1 MTPSPEA
8 APNPSET
15 ALPIL
20 HRDAMMLVI
29 DKPFG
34 LPVHAGPK
42 GGETLSDHLEALRFG
57 LPRRPELAH
66 RLDKDTSGCL
76 VLGRH
81 AKALAQLGKLFA
93 EGRVDKTYVAVTRG
107 APAADAGRHDQP
119 LAKRSPHR
127 GWWMQAVPKGT
138 AGAQEAVT
146 DYRVLHR
153 GEGIAV
159 VALSP
164 LTGRTHQ
171 LRAHLAHIGAPI
183 LGDAI
188 YGGASRLPGG
198 PGLHLHSRR
207 IVVPLARKGPP
218 VAVSAPLPPHMCET
232 LRALGLSP
240 EEIGQAADAA
250 FRLNSADAAFR
261 LNSADAAFQANPA
274 VSACPVNPADALAGA
289 DLADAASPAE
299 DGVSAV

>member
-8 APNPSET
+8 APHASEPP
-15 ALPIL
+15 ALPVL
-20 HRDAMMLVI
+20 HRDGMMLII

-42 GGETLSDHLEALRFG
+42 GGETLSDHLDALRFG
-57 LPRRPELAH
+57 LPKRPELAH

-81 AKALAQLGKLFA
+81 AKALALLGKLFA
-93 EGRVDKTYVAVTRG
+93 QGQVDKTYVAVTRG
-107 APAADAGRHDQP
+107 GPADDAGRIDQP

-127 GWWMQAVPKGT
+127 GWWMQAVPKG
-138 AGAQEAVT
+138 APGAQEAIT

-153 GEGIAV
+153 GEGLCV
-159 VALSP
+159 LALSP
-164 LTGRTHQ
+164 VTGRTHQ
-171 LRAHLAHIGAPI
+171 LRAHLSHLGAPI

-198 PGLHLHSRR
+198 PKLHLHSRR
-207 IVVPLARKGPP
+207 IVVPLAKKGPP

-232 LRALGLSP
+232 LLALGLSP
-240 EEIGQAADAA
+240 DEIGQAADAA
-250 FRLNSADAAFR
+250 FPSQSAAAPT
-261 LNSADAAFQANPA
+261 ST
-274 VSACPVNPADALAGA
+274 
-289 DLADAASPAE
+289 E
-299 DGVSAV
+299 

>member
-1 MTPSPEA
+1 MTPSSEA
-8 APNPSET
+8 APRPSDSVPLE
-15 ALPIL
+15 LL
-20 HRDAMMLVI
+20 HRDGMMLI
-29 DKPFG
+29 LNKPFG

-42 GGETLSDHLEALRFG
+42 GGETLADHLDALRFG

-81 AKALAQLGKLFA
+81 AKALALLGKLFA
-93 EGRVDKTYVAVTRG
+93 EGKVDKTYVALALG
-107 APAADAGRHDQP
+107 APADDAGRIDQP

-127 GWWMQAVPKGT
+127 GWWMQAVPKG
-138 AGAQEAVT
+138 APGAQEAVT
-146 DYRVLHR
+146 DYRVLYR
-153 GEGIAV
+153 GEGISV
-159 VALSP
+159 LALSP

-198 PGLHLHSRR
+198 PKLHLHSRR
-207 IVVPLARKGPP
+207 IVVPVGKNAPP

-232 LRALGLSP
+232 LTSLGLCP
-240 EEIGQAADAA
+240 DTIGAAADAA
-250 FRLNSADAAFR
+250 F
-261 LNSADAAFQANPA
+261 
-274 VSACPVNPADALAGA
+274 
-289 DLADAASPAE
+289 
-299 DGVSAV
+299 

>member
-8 APNPSET
+8 VPNPSEPT
-15 ALPIL
+15 GLRIL
-20 HRDAMMLVI
+20 HRDGMMLVI

-42 GGETLSDHLEALRFG
+42 GGETLSDQLDGLRFG
-57 LPRRPELAH
+57 LPKRPELAH

-81 AKALAQLGKLFA
+81 AKALALLGKLFA
-93 EGRVDKTYVAVTRG
+93 EGGVDKTYVAVTRG
-107 APAADAGRHDQP
+107 APAGDSGRIDQP

-138 AGAQEAVT
+138 PGAQEAVT

-159 VALSP
+159 LALSP

-198 PGLHLHSRR
+198 PKLHLHSRR

-240 EEIGQAADAA
+240 DEIGQAADAA
-250 FRLNSADAAFR
+250 FGSKAADAAFG
-261 LNSADAAFQANPA
+261 SKAADAAFAKTT
-274 VSACPVNPADALAGA
+274 
-289 DLADAASPAE
+289 ADAARTPVPA
-299 DGVSAV
+299 GVPPESV

>member
-8 APNPSET
+8 APHASEPP
-15 ALPIL
+15 ALPVL
-20 HRDAMMLVI
+20 HRDGMMLII

-42 GGETLSDHLEALRFG
+42 GGETLSDHLDALRFG
-57 LPRRPELAH
+57 LPKRPELAH

-81 AKALAQLGKLFA
+81 AKALALLGKLFA
-93 EGRVDKTYVAVTRG
+93 QGQVDKTYVAVTRG
-107 APAADAGRHDQP
+107 GPANDTGRIDQP

-127 GWWMQAVPKGT
+127 GWWMQAVPKG
-138 AGAQEAVT
+138 APGAQEAIT

-153 GEGIAV
+153 GEGLCV
-159 VALSP
+159 LALSP
-164 LTGRTHQ
+164 VTGRTHQ
-171 LRAHLAHIGAPI
+171 LRAHLSHLGAPI

-198 PGLHLHSRR
+198 PKLHLHSRR
-207 IVVPLARKGPP
+207 IVVPLAKKGPP

-232 LRALGLSP
+232 LLALGLSP
-240 EEIGQAADAA
+240 DEIGRAADAA
-250 FRLNSADAAFR
+250 FPSQSAAAPT
-261 LNSADAAFQANPA
+261 ST
-274 VSACPVNPADALAGA
+274 
-289 DLADAASPAE
+289 E
-299 DGVSAV
+299 